1 MTTITLNTKQQRRAE
16 DILQRLSNED
26 VTEPKDIIKQ
36 WDQQPSY
43 DDLNTNK
50 PVFDMDLQKEWK
62 YVSVSDIIGT
72 GAGAANR
79 LEQERLKDILELLI
93 EGEFEKEYEHPPKL
107 EGIGGDYYV
116 AVDGVH
122 RTLAFKAIGLEE
134 IYAGVIEIPVN

>member
-1 MTTITLNTKQQRRAE
+1 MTTITLNAKQRRRAK

-26 VTEPKDIIKQ
+26 ITEPKDIIEQ
-36 WDQQPSY
+36 WEQQPDY
-43 DDLNTNK
+43 DNLNTDK

-72 GAGAANR
+72 GAGAADR
-79 LEQERLKDILELLI
+79 LEQERLKIILELLI
-93 EGEFEKEYEHPPKL
+93 GGEFEKEYERSPKI

-134 IYAGVIEIPVN
+134 IYARVIEIPVN